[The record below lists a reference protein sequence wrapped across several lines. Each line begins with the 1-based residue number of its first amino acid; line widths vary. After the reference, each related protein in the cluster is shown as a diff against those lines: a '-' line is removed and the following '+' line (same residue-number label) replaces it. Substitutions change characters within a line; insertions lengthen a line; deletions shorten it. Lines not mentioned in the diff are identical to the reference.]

1 MDFSWLLKSLTVPE
15 LEGFWGPVIATMAM
29 ILGAFI
35 GYLILVGSR
44 RLVPAQPN
52 TEKNRTYGCGEI
64 VKPEESQASA
74 EEFYSP
80 IKEVFGGFYEYV
92 RPGHS
97 GKLNS
102 YLVWVLAGFVI
113 IFVWIVTQLG

>member
-1 MDFSWLLKSLTVPE
+1 MNFGWLFEGLSVPG
-15 LEGFWGPVIATMAM
+15 LAGFWGPVVATAAM
-29 ILGAFI
+29 GLGVLI

-44 RLVPAQPN
+44 RLAPANPS

-64 VKPEESQASA
+64 VKAEETQANA

-80 IKEVFGGFYEYV
+80 IKEVFGGFYEYI

-102 YLVWVLAGFVI
+102 YLVWVMAGFVI
-113 IFVWIVTQLG
+113 ILLWIGIQLG